1 VKVAI
6 LGATGAV
13 GRTMLEVVEA
23 RLPEVDAIVPLAS
36 ERSRGTRLTWRGVE
50 WEVRAPEDDAF
61 RGCDVAL
68 FSAGSGLSRE
78 WAPRAAARGAT
89 VVDNSSAWRMDPDVP
104 LVVPEVNAHR
114 VADRR
119 KGIIANPNCST
130 IQLVVP
136 LEGLR
141 RAGGLVRVVTST
153 YQSVSG
159 AGQKGIA
166 AYRAEREGRRA
177 EGSPFPGT
185 IEGNVIP
192 RIGPLLESG
201 WTEEEEKMRNETR
214 KILDQPALAVTATCV
229 RVPVEVGHSL
239 AATVE
244 TERELD
250 VADAVSAL
258 EAMPGLRVQDPVH
271 GDPLPRDLAGHDDVV
286 VGRLRADPDRPNVLH
301 MWIVADNLRK
311 GAATNAVQIA
321 EAVLRG

>member
-1 VKVAI
+1 MRVAI

-13 GRTMLEVVEA
+13 GRTMLEVLEA
-23 RLPEVDAIVPLAS
+23 RIPEADAIVPLAS
-36 ERSRGTRLTWRGVE
+36 DRSRGTRLRWRGVE
-50 WEVRAPEDDAF
+50 WEVRTPTDDAF

-78 WAPRAAARGAT
+78 WAPRAAAAGAA

-104 LVVPEVNAHR
+104 LVVPEVNGQKAAER
-114 VADRR
+114 P

-141 RAGGLVRVVTST
+141 RAAGLVRVVTST

-166 AYRAEREGRRA
+166 AYRAEREGRVSA
-177 EGSPFPGT
+177 GSPFPGP
-185 IEGNVIP
+185 IDGNVIP

-214 KILDQPALAVTATCV
+214 KILGQPGLQVTATCV

-239 AATVE
+239 TATVE
-244 TERELD
+244 TEEALGVD
-250 VADAVSAL
+250 DAVASL
-258 EAMPGLRVQDPVH
+258 GAMPGVRVQDPVD
-271 GDPLPRDLAGHDDVV
+271 GDPLPRDLAGADQIV
-286 VGRLRADPDRPNVLH
+286 VGRLRKDPDRPNVLH

>member
-1 VKVAI
+1 
-6 LGATGAV
+6 
-13 GRTMLEVVEA
+13 M
-23 RLPEVDAIVPLAS
+23 
-36 ERSRGTRLTWRGVE
+36 
-50 WEVRAPEDDAF
+50 
-61 RGCDVAL
+61 AL

-78 WAPRAAARGAT
+78 WAPRAAAEGAV
-89 VVDNSSAWRMDPDVP
+89 VVDNSSAWRMDPEVP
-104 LVVPEVNAHR
+104 LVVPEVNPGRAAAR
-114 VADRR
+114 P

-141 RAGGLVRVVTST
+141 RAAGLRRVATST

-166 AYRAEREGRRA
+166 AYRAEREGRPSS
-177 EGSPFPGT
+177 GSPFGDA
-185 IEGNVIP
+185 IDGNVIP

-214 KILDQPALAVTATCV
+214 KILGLPGLAVSATCV
-229 RVPVEVGHSL
+229 RVPVEIGHGV

-244 TERELD
+244 TERPLD
-250 VADAVSAL
+250 PVDAVAAL
-258 EAMPGLRVQDPVH
+258 ESMPGVRVVDPGG
-271 GDPLPRDLAGHDDVV
+271 GDPLPRDVAGTDEIV
-286 VGRLRADPDRPNVLH
+286 VGRLRRDPDRANVLH